1 MRERYTLSILLFL
14 LLVVVIPSSGD
25 CEPGAVRAAQS
36 LKRPP
41 TEALRAI
48 SIPENTGVVVFDVR
62 SGERI
67 FTAHERV
74 PLKPASVLKILT
86 ALAALEHIG
95 PYERIRTE
103 LRGEGVR
110 GSSVHRLILKGFGD
124 PSLVQEDLWLM
135 ARKLFLRGVRSI
147 GTLAVD
153 DSVFVDPAPRRGE
166 RAYQAGASALSL
178 NYNSLFFEACP
189 VAGQQRA
196 IVTHEPHEFPV
207 KLQGEISISQ
217 KKPSS
222 YRIDEVNPHSIALPV
237 EYRLRGELQRR
248 AGCQSIARSV
258 SAPTLYA
265 GHVFRGFLQKE
276 GIEVAGPVEQ
286 GVTADG
292 AAVIHTHYSE
302 PLIDTVR
309 LLNTY
314 SNNMIAEQ
322 LVMLLGE
329 TSEERYERTKGLE
342 VLSSFLAERG
352 VPSSEY
358 TLIDGSGLS
367 HQNRLSAD
375 ALAVVLREAL
385 TREELHVEFASS
397 LPVDSESGTLRKKS
411 YPGVLRAKT
420 GTLDGVTSLA
430 GSLQN
435 TRGRE
440 LGFVIIQNK
449 VRSRD
454 TATKLEKRIIQA
466 LRDSNF

>member
-1 MRERYTLSILLFL
+1 MRGRHSLLSLLSLLFVL
-14 LLVVVIPSSGD
+14 IVPPVGY
-25 CEPGAVRAAQS
+25 CEPSGVRAAQS
-36 LKRPP
+36 LERPP
-41 TEALRAI
+41 TETLRSI
-48 SIPENTGVVVFDVR
+48 SIPESTGVVVFDVR

-67 FTAHERV
+67 FAVHDRT

-103 LRGEGVR
+103 VRGEGVQ
-110 GSSVHRLILKGFGD
+110 GSAVDRLILKGFGD
-124 PSLVQEDLWLM
+124 PSLVQEDLWLI
-135 ARKLFLRGVRSI
+135 ARKLFLRGVRKV
-147 GTLAVD
+147 GVLAVD
-153 DSVFVDPAPRRGE
+153 DSVFVDPAPRRGQ

-178 NYNSLFFEACP
+178 NYNSLFLEACP

-207 KLQGEISISQ
+207 KLQGEISLSQ
-217 KKPSS
+217 KKSS
-222 YRIDEVNPHSIALPV
+222 TYRIDELNSDSTGLPIV
-237 EYRLRGELQRR
+237 YQLSGVLQRR

-258 SAPTLYA
+258 PTPTLYA

-276 GIEVAGPVEQ
+276 GIKVLGAVEKR
-286 GVTADG
+286 VTADG

-329 TSEERYERTKGLE
+329 TAEDRYERTKGLE
-342 VLSSFLAERG
+342 VLSTFLAKRG
-352 VPSSEY
+352 VPPSEY

-411 YPGVLRAKT
+411 YPGILRAKT

-440 LGFVIIQNK
+440 IGFVIIQNK

-454 TATKLEKRIIQA
+454 AATKLEKRIIQT